1 MYNLSEAYKTIGP
14 DLQQELWKGRIA
26 CAVSDPDRTML
37 TNQLGDTLACYTFT
51 LVRRGHLTLE
61 TNGREITFS
70 QRDIYIYLPGFPV
83 RILSASPDYEA
94 IVLLVDE
101 SMTYETSAFRN
112 LVRASYYPL
121 VQYGEPKLTLSPDDA
136 QMLDD
141 DISAIRRHIM
151 HPTPFTDEVLENL
164 YSVFILDFVDIQQHS
179 LHPNHVSRR
188 TEDLFI
194 SFYALLR
201 QNYTQHHNIAF
212 YAERLSITTTYL
224 SRIVR
229 QVTGRTVV
237 EYINQMLTIEA
248 TWLLTSSSLSIA
260 QISERLCFASSA
272 SFDKFF
278 TRMQGRSPSSYRR
291 KSGFTPANG
300 DIPRTADFSLAQ

>member
-14 DLQQELWKGRIA
+14 DFQHELWKGRIA
-26 CAVSDPDRTML
+26 CAISNPERTML
-37 TNQLGDTLACYTFT
+37 TNQLRDTLACYTFT
-51 LVRRGHLTLE
+51 LVRRGHLTME
-61 TNGREITFS
+61 AGGREITIHQGEMF
-70 QRDIYIYLPGFPV
+70 IYLPGFPV
-83 RILSASPDYEA
+83 HILSVSPIYEA

-101 SMTYETSAFRN
+101 GMTYETSAFRN
-112 LVRASYYPL
+112 LIRASYYPL

-136 QMLDD
+136 RLLDD
-141 DISAIRRHIM
+141 DITAIRRHIVR
-151 HPTPFTDEVLENL
+151 PTPFTDEVLENL
-164 YSVFILDFVDIQQHS
+164 YSVFILDFVDIQEHS
-179 LHPNHVSRR
+179 LHPNHISRR

-201 QNYTQHHNIAF
+201 QNYTQHHDIAF
-212 YAERLSITTTYL
+212 YADRLSITTTYL

-237 EYINQMLTIEA
+237 EYINQMLAIEA
-248 TWLLTSSSLSIA
+248 TWLLTSSSLTIA
-260 QISERLCFASSA
+260 QIAERLCFASSA

-291 KSGFTPANG
+291 K
-300 DIPRTADFSLAQ
+300 